1 MSGLGIGI
9 LVLGVTVLAIVLFA
23 VWPRRGE
30 PAQERP
36 ASPAYLKTSGA
47 ARDATANAATE
58 VRDARNRAVQETGAA
73 ADVAPNSD
81 RATSSQQGGE
91 DAISL
96 APEVL
101 QRELVRQ
108 RDLGM
113 SEEEILNIVYGE
125 LEDAGYE
132 TEDIIE
138 AFAEGGIRGTAD
150 KAFDVTRQN
159 AAMGWMM
166 LTMVEGLVRSGGGIG
181 VMLLNQDK
189 YLFLDKVYA
198 IQVIILL
205 VGLGLDTFFWF
216 VKNFVACP
224 YARITLERR

>member
-1 MSGLGIGI
+1 
-9 LVLGVTVLAIVLFA
+9 
-23 VWPRRGE
+23 
-30 PAQERP
+30 
-36 ASPAYLKTSGA
+36 
-47 ARDATANAATE
+47 
-58 VRDARNRAVQETGAA
+58 
-73 ADVAPNSD
+73 
-81 RATSSQQGGE
+81 
-91 DAISL
+91 
-96 APEVL
+96 
-101 QRELVRQ
+101 
-108 RDLGM
+108 M